1 MQFTEVNL
9 YFSHVIHN
17 KKLQSEPSNMYMLVA
32 TPKYYFTPISTSGKA
47 LRRNEVVGSQL
58 FICVDEQLILSY

>member
-1 MQFTEVNL
+1 
-9 YFSHVIHN
+9 
-17 KKLQSEPSNMYMLVA
+17 MYMLVA